1 MNSWVVKSVPSLAL
15 APMEGVTDAPMRALM
30 SERGGF
36 TYCVS
41 EFLRVNDLVPPAH
54 VYRSHIPEIS
64 HGCRTE
70 SGTPVQVQI
79 LGGNPEI
86 MAQSALRATEL
97 GAGAIDINFGCPA
110 PTVNRHDGG
119 ATLLKHPQRLEAIV
133 RAVRSAVPREIPV
146 SAKLRLG
153 WDTIEPIHENA
164 ERAAMGGADW
174 ITIHARTR
182 MQAYQPP
189 VYWKPI
195 GEVRRRLGIPVV
207 ANGDIWTLDAFKRCR
222 EETQSE
228 NFMIGRAALA
238 NPELPALIARELGLP
253 LRESIKTRDQAPLRS
268 SPDYWQPILYRFA
281 EISAPH
287 AGRQKYVVQ
296 RIKQWVKMS
305 HNQEPLSWFET
316 LKRTQNLPELFSILE
331 PKTASLPEDLW
342 GMVRD

>member
-1 MNSWVVKSVPSLAL
+1 MGLFISKSAPALAL

-30 SERGGF
+30 TERGGF

-54 VYRSHIPEIS
+54 VYRSHIPELS
-64 HGCRTE
+64 HGCLTA
-70 SGTPVQVQI
+70 SGIPVQVQI

-86 MAQSALRATEL
+86 LAQSALRACEL
-97 GAGAIDINFGCPA
+97 GAHAIDINFGCPA

-119 ATLLKHPQRLEAIV
+119 ATLLKYPQRLEAIV
-133 RAVRSAVPREIPV
+133 RAVRCAVPRNIPV

-153 WDTIEPIHENA
+153 WDTIDPIHENA

-222 EETQSE
+222 DETGSE
-228 NFMIGRAALA
+228 HFMIGRAALA
-238 NPELPALIARELGLP
+238 NPELPLLIARELGLP
-253 LRESIKTRDQAPLRS
+253 STGPKTLPPQETTEYWSPL
-268 SPDYWQPILYRFA
+268 LLRFA

-287 AGRQKYVVQ
+287 AGRQRYVVQ

-305 HNQEPLSWFET
+305 HNQAPLAWFEG
-316 LKRTQNLPELFSILE
+316 LKRTQNLPELFSILA
-331 PKTASLPEDLW
+331 PNTHSLPEDLW